1 MKKSKTRTE
10 RHVSVA
16 HYARCKGLNPG
27 LAAIMEDVFAQQGQ
41 DLCYELAQLHREYR
55 LSVSYIDEVRRAF
68 ERRRREIRK
77 VWTER
82 QAAYYEGLLCQAV
95 DEVDPYLQRLRV
107 TVKGELVQRLR
118 YQDVEQAVLV
128 AIMGGVLHACERIHE
143 MIDGR
148 RQYYSDANF
157 YLRRFEDR
165 HPCTLLNGDKQPVY
179 TESMPAMEDFIQK
192 TCAAIVKVFS
202 SKKMIED

>member
-1 MKKSKTRTE
+1 MKKTKTE
-10 RHVSVA
+10 RHVSVT

-27 LAAIMEDVFAQQGQ
+27 LAAITEDVFAQQGQ
-41 DLCYELAQLHREYR
+41 DLCYELAQMHRESR

-68 ERRRREIRK
+68 ERRRREIRR

-95 DEVDPYLQRLRV
+95 DEVDPYLQRLRA

-118 YQDVEQAVLV
+118 YQDVEQAVIV
-128 AIMGGVLHACERIHE
+128 AILGGVLHACERIHE

-148 RQYYSDANF
+148 KQYYSDANF
-157 YLRRFEDR
+157 YLRKYEDR
-165 HPCTLLNGDKQPVY
+165 HACVLLNGDKRPVY
-179 TESMPAMEDFIQK
+179 KESMPAMEDFIK
-192 TCAAIVKVFS
+192 ETCAAIVKVFS
-202 SKKMIED
+202 FKKLPEE